1 MALSDNEIIEQIRR
15 GDKRRYSHL
24 VEKYKDRAFGL
35 ALRLLKNREEAE
47 EATEDAFI
55 RAYNALE
62 RFQNRASFGT
72 WLYRIVYNVC
82 LTRLNSKKGGLK
94 SLEYDEGK
102 DYDEYPLTSQSS
114 LYEKI
119 EINDMVGFVHKIIG
133 EMPERYQVILSLFY
147 FQELSYQEICEIME
161 LPLGTVKTHLFR
173 ARAMLQERL
182 NRELKMEN
190 AS

>member
-15 GDKRRYSHL
+15 GEKRRYSNI
-24 VEKYKDRAFGL
+24 VDKYKDRAFSL
-35 ALRLLKNREEAE
+35 ALRMLKNREEAE

-82 LTRLNSKKGGLK
+82 LTRLDSKKGGPQ

-102 DYDEYPLTSQSS
+102 DYDEYTFPSQSS
-114 LYEKI
+114 LHEEI
-119 EINDMVGFVHKIIG
+119 EINDMLGFVRKIVG
-133 EMPERYQVILSLFY
+133 EMPERYHVILSLFY
-147 FQELSYQEICEIME
+147 FQELSYQEICEVTE
-161 LPLGTVKTHLFR
+161 LPVGTVKTHLFR

-182 NRELKMEN
+182 SRELRTERVL
-190 AS
+190 